1 MCADDAEEAAMQ
13 RFIPFDDQWDELARL
28 DPALLVP
35 YHVDVPCERG
45 LAGDQRAVPVSPS
58 IESSS
63 PSRSPMRPEVPA
75 ATSRT

>member
-1 MCADDAEEAAMQ
+1 MQ

>member
-1 MCADDAEEAAMQ
+1 MCADDAEEAVMQ

-28 DPALLVP
+28 DPGSLVP

-45 LAGDQRAVPVSPS
+45 LADDQRAGAGAPS
-58 IESSS
+58 IASSS
-63 PSRSPMRPEVPA
+63 PTFSPIRPAVPA